1 MVKAKMASNSAQ
13 VHPVHIQLERFPAHL
28 FWVGPGFGFWSV
40 LDLAEHAALT
50 LAATLRF
57 SGSVLVL
64 CSVTFWTFNHALILA
79 QVLATPRIRKRT
91 NKKPVMM
98 IVVLY
103 LEKLALA

>member
-28 FWVGPGFGFWSV
+28 FWVGPGFGFWCV
-40 LDLAEHAALT
+40 LDLAEHAAIT

-57 SGSVLVL
+57 PGSVLVL

-79 QVLATPRIRKRT
+79 QVLATPRKCRT
-91 NKKPVMM
+91 PHEILPMYPPVKTP
-98 IVVLY
+98 LPH
-103 LEKLALA
+103 